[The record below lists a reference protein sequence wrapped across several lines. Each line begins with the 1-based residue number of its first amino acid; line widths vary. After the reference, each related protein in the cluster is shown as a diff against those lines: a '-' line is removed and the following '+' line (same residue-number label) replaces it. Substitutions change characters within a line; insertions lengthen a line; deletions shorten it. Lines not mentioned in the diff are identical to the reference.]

1 MFAQKVQKKAP
12 HLFVKMNTFLL
23 WFISLRLIIPFVQG
37 RQEPDLQKNKIAFY
51 SSTCV
56 VLNYLLIS
64 TLFILICGGCKGY
77 NVFTCVYTV
86 TYKGCEWR
94 SPCKKK
100 KRYFQHHE
108 DSQLITRWSS
118 FFFFFEGTK
127 QSVSSLTVLMV
138 QVYFAC
144 IWFPM
149 WKGYFE
155 LKYFMTVKC
164 FLLLLVFRWGNALPS
179 GILTT
184 LLSICMICKWLKE
197 YLFFSL
203 WQMTVIDLLFLLHKA
218 IMFWERRKSWCVYS
232 QRRSKSRDFSVQERY
247 CSDR

>member
-108 DSQLITRWSS
+108 DSQFITRWSS
-118 FFFFFEGTK
+118 FFF
-127 QSVSSLTVLMV
+127 L
-138 QVYFAC
+138 
-144 IWFPM
+144 
-149 WKGYFE
+149 
-155 LKYFMTVKC
+155 
-164 FLLLLVFRWGNALPS
+164 FRRYKAIS
-179 GILTT
+179 
-184 LLSICMICKWLKE
+184 
-197 YLFFSL
+197 LFFDCVNGASL
-203 WQMTVIDLLFLLHKA
+203 LCLYLVSYVKRIFRVKIFYD
-218 IMFWERRKSWCVYS
+218 S
-232 QRRSKSRDFSVQERY
+232 QVFFVVVGFSVG
-247 CSDR
+247 